1 MKGEEALRPQQDE
14 QGGKDEKRW
23 GHVLGLTF
31 ALALALAILIVW
43 LYRPAEPF
51 ALRQEPEGGE
61 IVFELPSGLAEG
73 VSARQAYELAEAAAL
88 AWQPDAR
95 PATVSAHWRP
105 RQGGWS
111 SKVIWTFQF
120 YSPSNRRLVVIVVDK
135 GLTQLLQESLSPYEL
150 PTFDVERWQVDSQEA
165 VQIWWNNG
173 GGAFH
178 TTHSGVDLVARLQAS
193 EAGDGRPVWRV
204 TGIAGGQVKQV
215 KVDGVTGERLDGDAP
230 NDE

>member
-1 MKGEEALRPQQDE
+1 VKLRSQRDDKDGQD
-14 QGGKDEKRW
+14 QKRW
-23 GHVLGLTF
+23 GPVLGLTF

-51 ALRQEPEGGE
+51 ALRRESEAGE

-73 VSARQAYELAEAAAL
+73 LSARQAYESAEAAAL

-135 GLTQLLQESLSPYEL
+135 GLTQLLQESLSPYAL
-150 PTFDVERWQVDSQEA
+150 PTFDVESWRVDSQEA
-165 VQIWWNNG
+165 VQTWWNHG

-178 TTHSGVDLVARLQAS
+178 TTHSDVDLVARLQAA

-204 TGIAGGQVKQV
+204 TGVAGGQVKQV
-215 KVDGVTGERLDGDAP
+215 DVDGVTGERLDVDAS
-230 NDE
+230 NDDE